1 MINNKNYYFL
11 FPSCLIY
18 MVSEEKTF
26 VKHWY
31 RKRDILVSLSTVWIV
46 QRKDT
51 SSNKQVD
58 ASLQNQNLR
67 TDLRRVAKRIRK
79 FTQVHPVGKSGK
91 FHAYADDLR
100 STQLCWVAK
109 GWKTWV
115 RIWAPPKSTQVI
127 ASPRGNQTKCKLN
140 ASRKL
145 ALTRVEWQVHLART

>member
-11 FPSCLIY
+11 FTSCLIY
-18 MVSEEKTF
+18 MVSEEKAS
-26 VKHWY
+26 VKQKTRY
-31 RKRDILVSLSTVWIV
+31 FGFAFDCLNCSNGKDI
-46 QRKDT
+46 

-100 STQLCWVAK
+100 STQLCWVA
-109 GWKTWV
+109 
-115 RIWAPPKSTQVI
+115 
-127 ASPRGNQTKCKLN
+127 
-140 ASRKL
+140 
-145 ALTRVEWQVHLART
+145 